1 MAKRSKNAETEK
13 LDYNNVEKV
22 IALLESDK
30 PITKKT
36 ACEILCIAY
45 NTSRLDKIIE
55 KHKEKKARDKE
66 LRSQKRGKPAQPGEI
81 QFIIS
86 GYLEGSSLEHISD
99 SIYRSTAFVKGILDH
114 YEVPIRARA
123 TNYNKPELIPDGAVR
138 QYFNIGERVWSTRYN
153 CMAEI
158 HGELPHPQEKVYRV
172 WLVGE
177 EQWAYQPAS
186 ELASL
191 EKLKELGINL

>member
-55 KHKEKKARDKE
+55 KHREKKARDKE
-66 LRSQKRGKPAQPGEI
+66 LRSQKRGKPAQQGEI
-81 QFIIS
+81 QYVIS
-86 GYLEGSSLEHISD
+86 SYLEGSSLEHISD
-99 SIYRSTAFVKGILDH
+99 SIYRSSAFVKGILDS
-114 YEVPIRARA
+114 YNVPTRSRA
-123 TNYNKPELIPDGAVR
+123 TNYNRPELIPDGAVR
-138 QYFNIGERVWSTRYN
+138 PTFSIGEKVWSARYN
-153 CMAEI
+153 AMAEV
-158 HGELPHPQEKVYRV
+158 HGALEHPQEKVYRI
-172 WLVGE
+172 WLKGE
-177 EQWAYQPAS
+177 GFWAYQPAS

-191 EKLKELGINL
+191 EHLKELGVTL

>member
-22 IALLESDK
+22 IVLLESDK

-36 ACEILCIAY
+36 ACEILGIAY
-45 NTSRLDKIIE
+45 NTTRLASLID

-66 LRSQKRGKPAQPGEI
+66 LRSQKRGKPAQEGEI

-86 GYLEGSSLEHISD
+86 SYLEGSSLEHISD
-99 SIYRSTAFVKGILDH
+99 SIYRGTNFVKGILEH
-114 YEVPIRARA
+114 YEVPVRARA
-123 TNYNKPELIPDGAVR
+123 TDYNHPEMIPDGAVR
-138 QYFNIGERVWSTRYN
+138 QYFNIGEKVWSARYN
-153 CMAEI
+153 CTAEI
-158 HGELPHPQEKVYRV
+158 MGEVHHTEEKVYRV
-172 WLVGE
+172 WLLGE
-177 EQWAYQPAS
+177 EQYAYQPAS

-191 EKLKELGINL
+191 HHLEKYL